1 MFDQKCVSFW
11 KGFLM
16 TKKINWPFVL
26 RSYFF
31 WVFMPMAILFL
42 FGFALDW
49 LVPEDPESIARR
61 EWCEE
66 YHPEKSSN
74 ECSRIAG
81 W

>member
-1 MFDQKCVSFW
+1 
-11 KGFLM
+11 
-16 TKKINWPFVL
+16 
-26 RSYFF
+26 
-31 WVFMPMAILFL
+31 MPMAILFL

-66 YHPEKSSN
+66 YHPNKSGA
-74 ECSRIAG
+74 ECSIIAG